1 MKHILIS
8 AFVLGTMSSVALAA
22 PLKLTPT
29 QLDTIAAGKRAVE
42 TEVFL
47 GSSDN
52 VCTTNCDVPGRTT
65 DTTSGPP
72 GQIINQ
78 DNLDCNNCDT
88 VSTGP
93 GNSG

>member
-1 MKHILIS
+1 MKRILIS
-8 AFVLGTMSSVALAA
+8 ALVLGTMSSFAFAA
-22 PLKLTPT
+22 PLKLTPG
-29 QLDTIAAGKRAVE
+29 QLDSIAAGKQAVVTE
-42 TEVFL
+42 TFL

-65 DTTSGPP
+65 TSGPP

-78 DNLDCNNCDT
+78 DNTLCNNCDT
-88 VSTGP
+88 VTTGP